1 LGRMPDFDRQEPTAE
16 ALVVCYYDK
25 ARRLE
30 AVAEELM
37 SDPRAEDDNGI
48 LETVAHLLSI
58 VADIKEDN
66 PICWEFSGSC
76 PRCPR
81 PDAEAEERNCLKA
94 TG

>member
-1 LGRMPDFDRQEPTAE
+1 MGRMPDFEQEDPTAE
-16 ALVVCYYDK
+16 ALAVCYYDK

-48 LETVAHLLSI
+48 LETVSHLLSI

-66 PICWEFSGSC
+66 PLCWEFNGCC

-81 PDAEAEERNCLKA
+81 PDAEAEEQPRLTA
-94 TG
+94 TA